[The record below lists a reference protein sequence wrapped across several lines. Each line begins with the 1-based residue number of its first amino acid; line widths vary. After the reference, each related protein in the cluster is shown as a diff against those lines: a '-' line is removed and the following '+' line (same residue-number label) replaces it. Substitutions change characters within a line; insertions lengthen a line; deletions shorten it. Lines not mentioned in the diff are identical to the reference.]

1 MRLIYY
7 IGIMNLITFAVI
19 FVILLL
25 VALFYGA
32 NIPQLFGM
40 LLIAVVT
47 FFPLKYSPKQPGLL
61 RRTGRGNDDSIEL
74 KINDEGY
81 PDIIFRTTKESA
93 GGVTVSNPEQHLYA
107 AAIMK
112 IHNDTDDTRNNREL
126 KLLVGNAPATSTGSP
141 GEYKLLIK
149 DKNIFHGKEL
159 CEANNYYVR
168 IYRQIKPID
177 FKSPKDP
184 KNYDIEQIADAHNLQ
199 SIGELKL

>member
-1 MRLIYY
+1 
-7 IGIMNLITFAVI
+7 MNLIPFAI
-19 FVILLL
+19 
-25 VALFYGA
+25 
-32 NIPQLFGM
+32 
-40 LLIAVVT
+40 LIAVLIIALFAGANPMQMITLLFAGIVIST
-47 FFPLKYSPKQPGLL
+47 FPEIKENATSNGLL
-61 RRTGRGNDDSIEL
+61 KRSGSGNNDIIKL

-81 PDIIFRTTKESA
+81 PDIIFRATKESA

-112 IHNDTDDTRNNREL
+112 IHHNTNDTRNNREL
-126 KLLVGNAPATSTGSP
+126 KLLVGNAPATPTGEP

-149 DKNIFHGKEL
+149 DKNIFHGKGVI
-159 CEANNYYVR
+159 CAVASQQKNYYLR

-199 SIGELKL
+199 SIGELRCCL